1 LGRSR
6 LYTSKFT
13 DEALADVRKLPKNVR
28 NALRGEFKDKIHVDP
43 VGCSEPLEGLLSE
56 YRSFHFGKYRVIYR
70 IFEDIKAVSVVGVGK
85 KDQDHYAE
93 IYRQLEA
100 LAADGKLAQAV
111 LETYRSL
118 RNRR

>member
-1 LGRSR
+1 

-13 DEALADVRKLPKNVR
+13 DEALADVKKLPKNVR
-28 NALRGEFKDKIHVDP
+28 NALRAEFKDKIHVDP
-43 VGCSEPLEGLLSE
+43 AGCSEPLEGLLAQ
-56 YRSFHFGKYRVIYR
+56 YRSFHFGHYRIIYR

-85 KDQDHYAE
+85 KDQDHHAE

-100 LAADGKLAQAV
+100 LAANGKLAAAV

-118 RNRR
+118 RDRK